1 MVNLFIY
8 CILYNCVANYSNKM
22 KKILWKLHKSS
33 CSTAFNKKALYN
45 KVMPTFAKV
54 KGQFL
59 NVNLKLNAK
68 NDLVKSHLNE
78 HFNDIRDLRLEY
90 NAVKDK
96 LEGEIGPIFTDNVK
110 VN

>member
-1 MVNLFIY
+1 
-8 CILYNCVANYSNKM
+8 
-22 KKILWKLHKSS
+22 
-33 CSTAFNKKALYN
+33 
-45 KVMPTFAKV
+45 MPTFAKV

-68 NDLVKSHLNE
+68 NDLVKSHLNK
-78 HFNDIRDLRLEY
+78 HFTDIRDLRLEY